1 MDNGNYFIYP
11 NNRII
16 WMDNAWTFKRID
28 KIPGYKID
36 MNIYT
41 VEGKG
46 GFETDYNYITNFT
59 TQDDKTKNNSKHTS

>member
-1 MDNGNYFIYP
+1 M
-11 NNRII
+11 
-16 WMDNAWTFKRID
+16 T
-28 KIPGYKID
+28 
-36 MNIYT
+36 IYT